1 MVPHGSDEQTLN
13 STVKKV
19 VEIPLALKNTNM
31 VIEILGHGKQE
42 FKTFYSNQLKVT
54 ISESY
59 GELKVTHS
67 VTNKPLPRVYVK
79 VFSQTK
85 SGGKEVFFRDGYT
98 DITGKFEYSQTSGDK
113 LKDAKKFAILIQSDK
128 FGSKI

>member
-1 MVPHGSDEQTLN
+1 VLEN
-13 STVKKV
+13 
-19 VEIPLALKNTNM
+19 
-31 VIEILGHGKQE
+31 
-42 FKTFYSNQLKVT
+42 
-54 ISESY
+54 Y

-67 VTNKPLPRVYVK
+67 QTNKPLPKVYVK

-128 FGSKI
+128 YGSKIQECNPPKNIDSNDSGSGGGMQA